1 MPEWRNGRRTRLKIW
16 RPHGRMG
23 SSPFSGTNLD
33 RGGFVV
39 AGPGGTGRC
48 KPRAHREW
56 LQRYP
61 GRFVAE
67 RCQSGRLGTPG
78 ERVCSTRAPGVQIPP
93 SPPIFY
99 APILGDER
107 PRPDE
112 LDVQHGIG
120 FRAERAKD
128 FLGREIRGDLLRQD
142 RDERGLGIGD
152 ERKRSI
158 FGGIRAGR
166 ACGRAAARHG
176 DRRGANSRTARRLG
190 LRSLGEGGGR
200 LHRSA
205 FGRQIPNLKAR
216 NRFWRLVTSPRQR
229 LRADIGGIVS
239 KRFAP
244 PPLLCDSIYQVR
256 KVFLHIGGVHA
267 V

>member
-1 MPEWRNGRRTRLKIW
+1 MICE
-16 RPHGRMG
+16 
-23 SSPFSGTNLD
+23 F
-33 RGGFVV
+33 FV
-39 AGPGGTGRC
+39 PPSGGT
-48 KPRAHREW
+48 E
-56 LQRYP
+56 
-61 GRFVAE
+61 AE
-67 RCQSGRLGTPG
+67 RWLSGLRHP
-78 ERVCSTRAPGVQIPP
+78 TRNRAGVKSVPWVQIPL
-93 SPPIFY
+93 SPPVFY
-99 APILGDER
+99 APVLGDES
-107 PRPDE
+107 PRPGE

-128 FLGREIRGDLLRQD
+128 FLGREIRGDILRQD
-142 RDERGLGIGD
+142 RHERGLGIGD
-152 ERKRSI
+152 ARKRSI
-158 FGGIRAGR
+158 LRGIRAGR

-176 DRRGANSRTARRLG
+176 DRRGANSRTARQLG

-205 FGRQIPNLKAR
+205 FGRQIPNLEAR

-244 PPLLCDSIYQVR
+244 PPLLCASIYQVR